1 MAPSTDTELSSVPFD
16 AESVM
21 PRLAAATN
29 QRSFFALLR
38 QTFLRL
44 LPGTRVDILTNYDG
58 ASGSVYFTSS
68 SSPLPPQAATATE
81 ASLRAW
87 LIGQG
92 NRVVETLP
100 LIGVGEHCGWL
111 LLSRRRGALTARARE
126 AASQIAPIIA
136 LRLRYDQL
144 QRELAA
150 SISRVDVLEQ
160 WLQET
165 EALRGTAMLAAG
177 AAHNIRN
184 LLTTVSGYAQ
194 MLEQDVPEPLRR
206 QLALIIRATEDGQ
219 HLLRRLQ
226 LSRSD
231 PDVIPPRSSTL
242 LSTTIQESIEI
253 TQPVRDSRAVI
264 AIETVLE
271 ADPVVHAPG
280 VELREVL
287 INLILNAVD
296 AMPDGGTITIRAFAV
311 TDQVI
316 VEVTDTGQGIAREHQ
331 GSIFRPFTTTRATGT
346 GLGLSISRA
355 IVQRYGGTLNVHSA
369 PGQGATFTFTLPT
382 ISYLSEYQQRELREG
397 GQEP

>member
-1 MAPSTDTELSSVPFD
+1 
-16 AESVM
+16 
-21 PRLAAATN
+21 
-29 QRSFFALLR
+29 
-38 QTFLRL
+38 
-44 LPGTRVDILTNYDG
+44 
-58 ASGSVYFTSS
+58 
-68 SSPLPPQAATATE
+68 
-81 ASLRAW
+81 
-87 LIGQG
+87 
-92 NRVVETLP
+92 
-100 LIGVGEHCGWL
+100 
-111 LLSRRRGALTARARE
+111 
-126 AASQIAPIIA
+126 
-136 LRLRYDQL
+136 L

-150 SISRVDVLEQ
+150 SMSRVDVLEQ

-231 PDVIPPRSSTL
+231 PDVIPPRSATL
-242 LSTTIQESIEI
+242 LSTAIQESIEI
-253 TQPVRDSRAVI
+253 TQPVRDSKAVI

-355 IVQRYGGTLNVHSA
+355 IVQRYGGPLNVHSA

-382 ISYLSEYQQRELREG
+382 LSYLSEYQPRELREG